1 VGQDSGNNSA
11 IGRMGCG
18 VENIFFNAVRVAML
32 RSREYCILL
41 SLWDDIYYTHTAR
54 SHVFLLPDSRDAY
67 APSRAVTNKTV

>member
-11 IGRMGCG
+11 IGPWDA
-18 VENIFFNAVRVAML
+18 ELKTFFFNAVRVAML

-41 SLWDDIYYTHTAR
+41 SLWDDIYYSHTAR